1 MKIIFK
7 LLEITSNIFSK
18 SNQLKEIFITSL
30 TDGFKLKVNI
40 FESISNN
47 ISSTINYNGASQK
60 IKICLIKGKLC
71 VGVGQILITNKKQKI
86 EIYPENHKNFTKKI
100 ILTLL
105 CYNINSVNEKY
116 SVEYKSPDK
125 TKSNICINNCNT
137 NNTSSISIS
146 SNMNHLNQKK
156 IKTTPINKITK
167 RNNRY
172 FRNKSQNSLAEN
184 TQDKKY
190 YIGLR
195 QKNISI
201 QDKINS
207 NTILFSDRT
216 KKKLSGN
223 VSYNSLFSEI
233 EKKSK
238 KVFSPRVSLYS
249 HPLYKDNTN
258 NPKLNAN
265 HKKNQKNKSMI
276 INNDVNKMFKFS
288 NKIIV
293 DKINNQIDNYIID
306 KSYEDELQNDDL
318 IIYQE
323 DKKVILVNNDIN
335 DNKFEQLLNDF
346 LLLYNNDTIKN
357 FHKNEII
364 LEFHFFVEKIYELMN
379 EYYKEY
385 YSLFNQNKSFIKN
398 IKFYGYQYNNLL
410 KLDNVIKIKKSRI
423 NIQNSLNPNEENKS
437 KYFLKDIIKLTNEL
451 EILKNINIGLINQ
464 NIKKESSK
472 KILKDLFVNI
482 VNKNK
487 SSLNEKQVDKLKKI
501 NIIININ
508 EKNKNNQNKNKFY
521 NDINKRIFNN
531 NIYHKYKN
539 IKKKTTL
546 DNSINKNKNNRDKE
560 INKLKI
566 FENNLNKIKVKTKF

>member
-71 VGVGQILITNKKQKI
+71 IGVGQILITNKKQKI

-167 RNNRY
+167 RNKRY
-172 FRNKSQNSLAEN
+172 YRNKSQNSLAEN

-233 EKKSK
+233 EK
-238 KVFSPRVSLYS
+238 
-249 HPLYKDNTN
+249 
-258 NPKLNAN
+258 
-265 HKKNQKNKSMI
+265 
-276 INNDVNKMFKFS
+276 
-288 NKIIV
+288 
-293 DKINNQIDNYIID
+293 
-306 KSYEDELQNDDL
+306 
-318 IIYQE
+318 
-323 DKKVILVNNDIN
+323 
-335 DNKFEQLLNDF
+335 
-346 LLLYNNDTIKN
+346 
-357 FHKNEII
+357 
-364 LEFHFFVEKIYELMN
+364 
-379 EYYKEY
+379 
-385 YSLFNQNKSFIKN
+385 
-398 IKFYGYQYNNLL
+398 
-410 KLDNVIKIKKSRI
+410 
-423 NIQNSLNPNEENKS
+423 
-437 KYFLKDIIKLTNEL
+437 
-451 EILKNINIGLINQ
+451 
-464 NIKKESSK
+464 
-472 KILKDLFVNI
+472 
-482 VNKNK
+482 
-487 SSLNEKQVDKLKKI
+487 
-501 NIIININ
+501 
-508 EKNKNNQNKNKFY
+508 
-521 NDINKRIFNN
+521 
-531 NIYHKYKN
+531 
-539 IKKKTTL
+539 
-546 DNSINKNKNNRDKE
+546 
-560 INKLKI
+560 
-566 FENNLNKIKVKTKF
+566 